1 MTKQEAERGK
11 KRMTPALKRAIAGI
25 KKDLFKVDGIRGNYI
40 QGEASKLRKWKLIP
54 KVATASTPH
63 EDGQP
68 SVTKGAKFAEGTQ
81 FVEKVSA
88 AKKTPGKDAKT
99 NACIV
104 RIKIKLTGR
113 HKDIPESIMGM
124 INSLSAMDGHDRP
137 LKN

>member
-1 MTKQEAERGK
+1 M
-11 KRMTPALKRAIAGI
+11 KRAIAGI

>member
-1 MTKQEAERGK
+1 VPIKTKVV
-11 KRMTPALKRAIAGI
+11 TAL
-25 KKDLFKVDGIRGNYI
+25 
-40 QGEASKLRKWKLIP
+40 
-54 KVATASTPH
+54 TPH

-99 NACIV
+99 NDCIV
-104 RIKIKLTGR
+104 RIKIKLTGG

-124 INSLSAMDGHDRP
+124 INHSLSILHKWDKKACYLNRKKSLEASKATNFPKDFTDIYNDWGV
-137 LKN
+137 